1 MKLSIQNTSI
11 IKSIRVTLTFMGL
24 CVIAFLS
31 SCSSSENLS
40 NRNVAGIYLPG
51 INLLEPDYKVFHEN
65 DSLTNVYFRLHSE
78 NLLYTRRRTDSIF
91 TANVQVKYELLD
103 ENEAL
108 VDSITIYF
116 VDYGQNNQ
124 KKFLEGIVPLRTEM
138 NKNYNLLI
146 SFYDANRDNYLKKK
160 LTINRGSI
168 HNAQNFLATDTL
180 GGIIYK
186 NYLAL
191 NEKVVIQKSF
201 SNPSRD
207 ITLKYF
213 FVNQPI
219 AKPPFSETEKV
230 ENLVLKPDSFTVLEF
245 DTSRKVMFDIPAKG
259 LYFLQTSEGLNEGPT
274 FFSFQNNFPEV
285 KDVENMIEPMRYITT
300 RDEYTTLQEA
310 ENKKLAMDE
319 FWLETA
325 GGTERART
333 LIKEYFNRVES
344 ANLYFTSYLEGWK
357 SDRGL
362 IYIIYGPPNVVY
374 KNKDY
379 ENWIYGEENNI
390 TSMNFVFYKVKNYL
404 THNDYSLSRSGIY
417 KNMWYRAV
425 DTWRSGRVF

>member
-1 MKLSIQNTSI
+1 MKFTTHRNKLGTAKLMIA
-11 IKSIRVTLTFMGL
+11 VVGF

-51 INLLEPDYKVFHEN
+51 INLLEPEYKVFHEN
-65 DSLTNVYFRLHSE
+65 DSLTKVYFRLHSE
-78 NLLYTRRRTDSIF
+78 NLLYTRRRTDSVF
-91 TANVQVKYELLD
+91 TANVQVKYELLG
-103 ENEAL
+103 EGEKL
-108 VDSITIYF
+108 IDSATIYF

-124 KKFLEGIVPLRTEM
+124 KKFLEGIVELKTEL
-138 NKNYNLLI
+138 NTNYDLLI

-160 LTINRGSI
+160 LAINRGTI
-168 HNAQNFLATDTL
+168 HNSQNFLATDTL

-186 NYLAL
+186 NYLGL
-191 NEKVVIQKSF
+191 NEGVVIQKSW
-201 SNPSRD
+201 SNPSND

-230 ENLVLKPDSFTVLEF
+230 ENVVLKPDSFTVLEF
-245 DTSRKVMFDIPAKG
+245 DSTRKVRFDIPAKG

-300 RDEYTTLQEA
+300 REEYNTLLEA

-417 KNMWYRAV
+417 KSMWYRAV

>member
-1 MKLSIQNTSI
+1 MKMIFFNIKFKNSILIYLLVVISI
-11 IKSIRVTLTFMGL
+11 VPLFTGCT
-24 CVIAFLS
+24 
-31 SCSSSENLS
+31 SSENVS

-65 DSLTNVYFRLHSE
+65 DTLTNIYFRLRSE
-78 NLLYTRRRTDSIF
+78 NLLYTRKRNDSIF
-91 TANVQVKYELLD
+91 TANVQVKYELMD
-103 ENEAL
+103 ELEQL
-108 VDSITIYF
+108 VDSSTVYF

-124 KKFLEGIVPLRTEM
+124 KKFLEGIVPLKTKTNE
-138 NKNYNLLI
+138 NYDLII
-146 SFYDANRDNYLKKK
+146 SFYDANRDNFLKKK
-160 LTINRGSI
+160 ITLNRSSV
-168 HNAQNFLATDTL
+168 NSAQNFIAKDSV
-180 GGIIYK
+180 GNIIYK
-186 NYLAL
+186 SYLAL
-191 NEKVVIQKSF
+191 NEKVIIQKSR
-201 SNPSRD
+201 SNPSAD
-207 ITLKYF
+207 IALKYF
-213 FVNQPI
+213 FVDQPL
-219 AKPPFSETEKV
+219 AKPPFSEAEKV
-230 ENLVLKPDSFTVLEF
+230 ENIVLNPDSTANFNFDSLNTVSF
-245 DTSRKVMFDIPAKG
+245 NIPAKG
-259 LYFLQTSEGLNEGPT
+259 LYFMQTSQGVNEGPT

-300 RDEYTTLQEA
+300 KEEFNKLLEA

-319 FWLETA
+319 FWLEIA

-404 THNDYSLSRSGIY
+404 TSNDYSLSRSAIY
-417 KNMWYRAV
+417 KSTWYRAV
-425 DTWRSGRVF
+425 DTWRSGRIF

>member
-1 MKLSIQNTSI
+1 MSIKTSYL
-11 IKSIRVTLTFMGL
+11 KQRALFYWVGL
-24 CVIAFLS
+24 FALFLM
-31 SCSSSENLS
+31 SCSSSDNLS

-51 INLLEPDYKVFHEN
+51 INLLEPEYKVFHEN
-65 DSLTNVYFRLHSE
+65 DSLTNVFFRLHSE
-78 NLLYTRRRTDSIF
+78 NLLYTRKRTDSIF
-91 TANVQVKYELLD
+91 TANVQVRYDLTD
-103 ENEAL
+103 ENEVL
-108 VDSITIYF
+108 VDSATIYF

-124 KKFLEGIVPLRTEM
+124 KKFLEGIVPLKTAL
-138 NKNYNLLI
+138 NKNYGLLI
-146 SFYDANRDNYLKKK
+146 SFYDVNRDNYLKKK
-160 LTINRGSI
+160 ITINRGTI
-168 HNAQNFLATDTL
+168 HNAQNFLAKDTL
-180 GGIIYK
+180 GGVIYK
-186 NYLAL
+186 NYLTL
-191 NEKVVIQKSF
+191 NEDVVIQKSL
-201 SNPSRD
+201 SNPSNE

-219 AKPPFSETEKV
+219 AKPPFSESEKV
-230 ENLVLKPDSFTVLEF
+230 ENLVLKPDSFNVLLF
-245 DTSRKVMFDIPAKG
+245 DSSNNVSFTIPAKG
-259 LYFLQTSEGLNEGPT
+259 LYFLQTSNGMNEGPT

-285 KDVENMIEPMRYITT
+285 KEVENMIEPMRYITT
-300 RDEYTTLQEA
+300 NEEYKGLMEA
-310 ENKKLAMDE
+310 ENKKLAMDD

-344 ANLYFTSYLEGWK
+344 ANRYFTSYLEGWK

-404 THNDYSLSRSGIY
+404 TYNDYSLSRSSIY
-417 KNMWYRAV
+417 KSMWYRAV
-425 DTWRSGRVF
+425 DSWRSGRVF